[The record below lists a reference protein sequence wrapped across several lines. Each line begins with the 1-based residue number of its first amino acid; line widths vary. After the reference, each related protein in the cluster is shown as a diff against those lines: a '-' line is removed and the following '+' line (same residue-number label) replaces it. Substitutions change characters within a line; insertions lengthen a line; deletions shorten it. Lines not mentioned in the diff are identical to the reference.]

1 MELFDTY
8 FVWFGQVLAVSGM
21 KTLVISLRVVVFV
34 LYPVIVMWGDNVKK
48 KVGFHGNTPPSRK
61 QRLLIKTSSTIF

>member
-21 KTLVISLRVVVFV
+21 KTLVISLRRV
-34 LYPVIVMWGDNVKK
+34 
-48 KVGFHGNTPPSRK
+48 
-61 QRLLIKTSSTIF
+61 